1 MNGEIDRVKVLA
13 RKSGG
18 VKFWTNLMSE
28 NWVPRLPLF
37 FNPVTII
44 NSQEEVLLSSL
55 EEFAKTRFRWG
66 RWEMQLRD

>member
-1 MNGEIDRVKVLA
+1 
-13 RKSGG
+13 
-18 VKFWTNLMSE
+18 MSE

>member
-1 MNGEIDRVKVLA
+1 
-13 RKSGG
+13 
-18 VKFWTNLMSE
+18 MSE

-55 EEFAKTRFRWG
+55 EEFTKTRFRWG